1 MTSQYWIVTIALF
14 LVIVVTRALPFMFS
28 HVMSEQF
35 TRIGKLLPGY
45 IMLCLVIYEI
55 DPKSLTHSSYG
66 LPDIIG
72 LLVVLLIFKTMHN
85 VILSLIFSFIAYM
98 LCRHWLG

>member
-1 MTSQYWIVTIALF
+1 MTNQYWIITIALS
-14 LVIVVTRALPFMFS
+14 LVIIITRALPFLFS
-28 HVMSEQF
+28 DKMSDHF
-35 TRIGKLLPGY
+35 NRIGKLLPGY

-55 DPKSLTHSSYG
+55 DPASFTHSPYG

-72 LLVVLLIFKTMHN
+72 LLVVFLIFKTMHN
-85 VILSLIFSFIAYM
+85 MVFSLIFSFIAYM